1 MSDLAQPPGDNYREC
16 IDPPTATLLGRTGEL
31 ERLSALIGAARNGRG
46 GALVVQGDPGIG
58 KTALLDEAT
67 RGLNGSRVVRSDGYE
82 AESAMPYAT
91 LQRIG
96 TPFAAHLPALPQRQV
111 AALRIAAGI
120 DDGPP
125 PDRYLVALGMLS
137 LLAVAG
143 EDEPLVCVIDD
154 AHLVDPESLEVLAFV
169 ARRLRAESVALVF
182 GTRPDARVE
191 VAVAGVPTLE
201 LGGLDQLDATHLLNR
216 SARTPVDPF
225 LASRIAEETG
235 GNPLALI
242 DLGRGFTARQLSDS
256 SIAPVPV
263 PVGQRLESYYLGQLE
278 AIPHD
283 AQLWMQVA
291 AAESTGDA
299 ALIAEAAARLGLPA
313 DAASEAERAGLAV
326 VRDTVEF
333 RHPLARS
340 AVYNSMIAAERR
352 RVHGALRDVAGEL
365 GREELAVW
373 HAAAATVG
381 TDAAVAERMESAADA
396 AGGRGGTASRA
407 RLLTRAADLTPDGP
421 ARDGRL
427 LAAAEAAAG
436 AGAARLALD
445 LLDRLDAE
453 RLDPVSLGRMLS
465 LRALLALFVADPRGV
480 TTGASVMLR
489 AAELFHDIVPELEQ
503 RTLVRAFELALTAEW
518 AMQDV
523 TLDELGHRLAA
534 GSAVADGPLSIA
546 LDALG
551 AHMLRPYEEAV
562 PKMRAV
568 IDMLQEADD
577 AQLLE
582 IGHFGIAVTMALWDE
597 AACVALL
604 ERTARAARDAGSL
617 RVLDTVLWLLSLVE
631 LVRGDPAAS
640 ARYVDQ
646 VRELRRAI
654 GYDAEQVV
662 NVSYLAWSGAPIE
675 LVEQIAE
682 ATLATGFAG
691 AWTVAMTGLSIRS
704 IAEGHYRDAFE
715 RLQPMIDRPFLQVT
729 YQQLPDYVE
738 AGVRS
743 GNAKAVEAASDR
755 LAHFAAVSGTPWI
768 RGVSERCAAL
778 LAPDDLA
785 EAHYQQAI
793 EHLEQSTAPG
803 DLGRARL
810 VYGEWLRRAKRRR
823 EAREQLRIALEI
835 FTRVGA
841 PAFAD
846 RARRE
851 LESTGEHVTRHA
863 TGGADD
869 LTPQESTIARLA
881 ASGHTNAEI
890 GATLF
895 ISVNTVDYHL
905 RKVFRKLGVTSR
917 RQLSERF
924 PID

>member
-1 MSDLAQPPGDNYREC
+1 MS
-16 IDPPTATLLGRTGEL
+16 
-31 ERLSALIGAARNGRG
+31 AARNGRG
-46 GALVVQGDPGIG
+46 GALVVRGDPGIG
-58 KTALLDEAT
+58 KTALVDAAT
-67 RGLNGSRVVRSDGYE
+67 RELHGARVVRSDGYE
-82 AESAMPYAT
+82 AESAMPYAA

-96 TPFAAHLPALPQRQV
+96 TPFAPHLPALPPRQV
-111 AALRIAAGI
+111 AALRIAAGL

-125 PDRYLVALGMLS
+125 PDRYLVGLGMLS

-169 ARRLRAESVALVF
+169 ARRLQAESIALLF

-191 VAVAGVPTLE
+191 VAVAGVPTLD

-216 SARTPVDPF
+216 SANEPVDPF

-242 DLGRGFTARQLSDS
+242 DLGREFTARQLSDS
-256 SIAPVPV
+256 SIAPAPV
-263 PVGQRLESYYLGQLE
+263 PVGQRLETHYLRQLDE
-278 AIPHD
+278 IPHD
-283 AQLWMQVA
+283 AQLWLRVA

-299 ALIAEAAARLGLPA
+299 ALIAGAAARLDLPT
-313 DAASEAERAGLAV
+313 DAATGAERAGLAV

-333 RHPLARS
+333 RHPLARA
-340 AVYNSMIAAERR
+340 AVYNGMPAADRR
-352 RVHGALRDVAGEL
+352 RVHGALRDVADDL
-365 GREELAVW
+365 GRDDLAVW

-381 TDAAVAERMESAADA
+381 TDASVAERMERAADA

-407 RLLTRAADLTPDGP
+407 RLLARAADLTPDGP
-421 ARDGRL
+421 PRDSRL

-436 AGAARLALD
+436 AGAAQLALD
-445 LLDRLDAE
+445 LLGRLDAE
-453 RLDPVSLGRMLS
+453 RLDQVSLGRVLS
-465 LRALLALFVADPRGV
+465 LRSLLALFIGDPSGIL
-480 TTGASVMLR
+480 TGTSVMLR
-489 AAELFHDIVPELEQ
+489 AADLFHGLVPELEQ

-518 AMQDV
+518 AMQDA

-551 AHMLRPYEEAV
+551 AHILRPYEEAV

-568 IDMLQEADD
+568 VTMLEDVAD

-597 AACVALL
+597 ATCVAIL

-617 RVLDTVLWLLSLVE
+617 RVLDTILWLLSLVE

-662 NVSYLAWSGAPIE
+662 NASYLAWSGAPTE

-682 ATLATGFAG
+682 ATLASGFAG

-743 GNAKAVEAASDR
+743 GNPEAVRAASDQ

-778 LAPDDLA
+778 LAPDEIA
-785 EAHYQQAI
+785 EAHYRQAI
-793 EHLEQSTAPG
+793 EHLKQSTAPG
-803 DLGRARL
+803 DLGRAHL

-823 EAREQLRIALEI
+823 EAREQLRLALEI

-851 LESTGEHVTRHA
+851 LESTGEHVTRH
-863 TGGADD
+863 TPGGGGD
-869 LTPQESTIARLA
+869 LTPQEGTIARLA

-924 PID
+924 PTD